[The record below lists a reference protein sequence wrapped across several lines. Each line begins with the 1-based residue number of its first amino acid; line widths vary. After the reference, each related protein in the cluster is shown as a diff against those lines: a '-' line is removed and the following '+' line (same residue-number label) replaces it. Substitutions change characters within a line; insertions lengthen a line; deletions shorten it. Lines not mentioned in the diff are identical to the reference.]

1 MQHIPGPAMKL
12 RALSDNCMSAGEAG
26 KFTTFSRN
34 LQTFLNQIDTALAR
48 KGFQVIK
55 KANACGASRRFQ
67 GAREG
72 R

>member
-1 MQHIPGPAMKL
+1 MKL
-12 RALSDNCMSAGEAG
+12 RALSGNCMSAGEAG
-26 KFTTFSRN
+26 KFTTFCRN

-48 KGFQVIK
+48 KGFQVLNEAIV
-55 KANACGASRRFQ
+55 CGPSRRSQ